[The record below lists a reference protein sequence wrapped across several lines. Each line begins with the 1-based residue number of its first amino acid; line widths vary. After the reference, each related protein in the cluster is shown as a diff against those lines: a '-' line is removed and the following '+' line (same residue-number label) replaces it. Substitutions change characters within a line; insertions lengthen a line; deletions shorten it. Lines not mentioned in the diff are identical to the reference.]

1 MLVCARACACSGRLL
16 IRHRDKL
23 WQGEG
28 GSAANKEL
36 TYTVDLLHLPTPRGI
51 YSTKSSHGGQYTS
64 PNVSSLKSFGPAEG
78 FPAEGF
84 PRRNGRDDDSRDGG
98 GMVSRDGA
106 GIVSRYDSEQGLDGR
121 GSLMRSVVMSSESEA
136 DLEFDYWLQQACGD
150 PLGISDRERQR
161 RRGSWWRN
169 GRRKRQRD
177 SGDSNALTRD
187 TL

>member
-1 MLVCARACACSGRLL
+1 VLVCARACACSRRLL

-28 GSAANKEL
+28 GIGANKEL

-64 PNVSSLKSFGPAEG
+64 PNVLPQKSFGPAEV

-84 PRRNGRDDDSRDGG
+84 PRRNGRDDDCRDGGGMVSRDGG

-106 GIVSRYDSEQGLDGR
+106 GIVSRYDSEQGSHGR
-121 GSLMRSVVMSSESEA
+121 GSLMRSVAMSSGSEA

-161 RRGSWWRN
+161 RRGSWWRK
-169 GRRKRQRD
+169 GRRKRQ
-177 SGDSNALTRD
+177 
-187 TL
+187 